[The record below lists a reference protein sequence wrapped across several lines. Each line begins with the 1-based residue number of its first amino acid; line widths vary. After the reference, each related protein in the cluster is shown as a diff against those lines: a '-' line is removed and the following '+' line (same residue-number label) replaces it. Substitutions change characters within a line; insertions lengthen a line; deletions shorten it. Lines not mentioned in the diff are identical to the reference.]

1 MRGAHDSRQVLPR
14 PLPYG
19 HEPRMMEMVNAPNP
33 FADVPAGEG
42 RDQELVQ
49 LAKGGSRAALEE
61 LVVRH
66 QSWIYNLAL
75 RMVHHPADAAD
86 ATQEI
91 LIKLFTRLSTF
102 DGRSS
107 LRTWLY
113 RVAFNHLL
121 NMKRGRTESREIT
134 FEQYGRTL
142 DGIADAE
149 LPDTQA
155 VPADV
160 HLLIAEARIGCTSG
174 MLLCLDR
181 GQRLVF
187 ILGGI
192 FGVSDTVGAELLDLS
207 RDNFRQRLARARR
220 DLQNFMQDKCGLVNT
235 ANPCRCAKKT
245 RGFIAAGHIDS
256 NSLRFARERVTHVRD
271 VAARTTEEITGLDEA
286 YAEVYRDHPFQN
298 SPDFVARLRDL
309 MNQPKFRSTLE
320 LDRTALREGE

>member
-1 MRGAHDSRQVLPR
+1 MAKESVKVTIPAITM
-14 PLPYG
+14 
-19 HEPRMMEMVNAPNP
+19 EKEMVNTPNP
-33 FADVPAGEG
+33 FTEVAAGEG

-49 LAKGGSRAALEE
+49 QAKGGSRAALEE

-75 RMVHHPADAAD
+75 RMVLRPEDAED
-86 ATQEI
+86 ATQEV

-113 RVAFNHLL
+113 RIAINHLL
-121 NMKRGRTESREIT
+121 NMKRGRAESREIT
-134 FEQYGRTL
+134 FGQYGQAL
-142 DGIADAE
+142 DDTPDAE
-149 LPDTQA
+149 LPDSQA

-160 HLLIAEARIGCTSG
+160 QLLIAEARIGCTTG

-187 ILGGI
+187 ILGSI
-192 FGVSDTVGAELLDLS
+192 FGVSDAVGAELLELS
-207 RDNFRQRLARARR
+207 RDNFRQRLTRARR
-220 DLQNFMQDKCGLVNT
+220 DLQNFMQDKCGLINT

-245 RGFIAAGHIDS
+245 RGFIAAGHIDP
-256 NSLRFARERVTHVRD
+256 NNLRFAHERVTHVRD

-286 YAEVYRDHPFQN
+286 YTEVYCDHPFQN
-298 SPDFVARLRDL
+298 SPDFVARLKEL
-309 MNQPKFRSTLE
+309 MDRPRFRSTLE
-320 LDRTALREGE
+320 LD